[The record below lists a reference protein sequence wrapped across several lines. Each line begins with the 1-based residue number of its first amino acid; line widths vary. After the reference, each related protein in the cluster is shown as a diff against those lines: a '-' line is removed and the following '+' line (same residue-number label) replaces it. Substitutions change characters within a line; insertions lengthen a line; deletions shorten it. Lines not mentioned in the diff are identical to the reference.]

1 MYDEMVKCAYDEI
14 CGFDKE
20 AAFEGVKSWHRHNVA
35 RRSED
40 RAHKLGTKAGH
51 KRVGLDF
58 DNRRNSDY
66 GDVVGQM
73 YSAKA
78 ERKNDA
84 TARRIKTNKDAVA
97 RNEAARAILSD
108 ISAQGKE
115 YKDAKN
121 AYKRDK
127 ARAMADYI
135 ASERSKKNALSDELF
150 RRNIDASNAIDRGN
164 SKLRN
169 MKAQSKA
176 DIYGMRMDAKGRA
189 FNRAVD
195 RVNALNQMDV
205 DYGRAA
211 RNAAHGDYA
220 AQRELGYAGLS
231 DDRVAAKKAAKAAE
245 KAAAYYDEAQYVK
258 EAAEVDYA
266 EACAYEDA
274 AIQILDDLGYLD

>member
-1 MYDEMVKCAYDEI
+1 MYDEMVNNAYDEI

-20 AAFEGVKSWHRHNVA
+20 AAFEGVKAWHRHNVA
-35 RRSED
+35 RRAED
-40 RAHKLGTKAGH
+40 KAHKLGTKAGH
-51 KRVGLDF
+51 KRVSLDF
-58 DNRRNSDY
+58 DNSRNSDY
-66 GDVVGQM
+66 GNVMGQM

-84 TARRIKTNKDAVA
+84 TARSIKANKDAVA
-97 RNEAARAILSD
+97 RTEAARAILSD

-135 ASERSKKNALSDELF
+135 ASERGKKNALSDELL
-150 RRNIDASNAIDRGN
+150 RRNIDASNAIDRGT
-164 SKLRN
+164 SKLKN

-176 DIYGMRMDAKGRA
+176 DIYGMKMDAKGRA
-189 FNRAVD
+189 FNSVVD

-211 RNAAHGDYA
+211 RNAAHGDYS
-220 AQRELGYAGLS
+220 AQRDLGYAGLS
-231 DDRVAAKKAAKAAE
+231 DNRVAAKKAAKAAE

-258 EAAEVDYA
+258 EAAEADYA

-274 AIQILDDLGYLD
+274 AIQILDELGYLD